1 MSKKKVAPLL
11 LTHMMRVPKIRKVGE
26 ILDRKKEKQSNIK
39 AEERRVFLR
48 IRKRCTVAL
57 CLEGRETVRD

>member
-1 MSKKKVAPLL
+1 
-11 LTHMMRVPKIRKVGE
+11 MMRVPKIRKVGE

-48 IRKRCTVAL
+48 IRKRRTVAL
-57 CLEGRETVRD
+57 